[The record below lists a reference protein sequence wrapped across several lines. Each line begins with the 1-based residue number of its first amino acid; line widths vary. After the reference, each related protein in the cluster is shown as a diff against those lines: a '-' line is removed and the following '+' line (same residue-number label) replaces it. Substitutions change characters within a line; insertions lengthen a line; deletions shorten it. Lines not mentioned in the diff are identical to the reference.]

1 MPSRTQADSIAAHAS
16 GLGERPECRSDLIQ
30 SLVDGVDRY
39 NPDNVTVFEDYL
51 AQQCQDGTYDCLAN
65 LALLKLSSI
74 ATNSTLTSS
83 RTSNAPTPSSSPWP
97 PSRNPTSPSTSTSSP
112 HVLVSTST
120 DSLSEAVQKLQA
132 LNAALSSASYAKFW
146 EIYNS
151 DDLYADLVADCAGF
165 EAAIRRGVAR
175 TTAQASRVVSKSV
188 LGSWTNLKGD
198 ELENWAK
205 DVCGWTV
212 EGEEVKIPV
221 NKDNEAKPTVAM
233 ENIKL
238 EQLQRLIRHSAEM

>member
-1 MPSRTQADSIAAHAS
+1 MPSRTQADSIAAHAP
-16 GLGERPECRSDLIQ
+16 GLAERPECRSDLIQ

-65 LALLKLSSI
+65 LALLKLYQFNPHLFKDEQC
-74 ATNSTLTSS
+74 TNALVKSLAAFPQPDFSLHLHLL
-83 RTSNAPTPSSSPWP
+83 P
-97 PSRNPTSPSTSTSSP
+97 P
-112 HVLVSTST
+112 HVLVFTST

-205 DVCGWTV
+205 EVCGWTV